1 MVYLVRFTRV
11 ALSTLW
17 RPRLNLLDESAIR
30 LRVWPNDLDLNFH
43 MNNGRYLS
51 MMDLG
56 RLDLFA
62 RAGILF
68 PALRRGWMPILGEA
82 KIRFRRS
89 LAPFQSY
96 TLRTRVLAWDDKWFY
111 GEQTFEANGQMAA
124 TALIRGLLRGR
135 GGNITPARTIALG
148 GVPIASPPLPDVFVS
163 WNEPS

>member
-1 MVYLVRFTRV
+1 MIYLLRFVKV
-11 ALSTLW
+11 AVSTLW
-17 RPRLNLLDESAIR
+17 RPKLNVLDESVVR

-62 RAGILF
+62 RSGILF

-89 LAPFQSY
+89 LGPFQIY
-96 TLRTRVLAWDDKWFY
+96 TLRTRVLAWDEKWFY
-111 GEQTFEANGQMAA
+111 GEQKFEAKGEVAA
-124 TALIRGLLRGR
+124 TALIRGLLRGKE
-135 GGNITPARTIALG
+135 GNILPEEALALG
-148 GVPIASPPLPDVFVS
+148 GSVVASPPLPAAFLT
-163 WNEPS
+163 W